1 MKQRDGVVREVT
13 CEDNIRCCDVIPQM
27 NHWWRDGQK
36 RFRCAAGGHPF
47 QPYAGTKMM
56 PGYMLCLYGN
66 DGVTYIR
73 AEVPKGK
80 AETKLALLKIMME
93 PKNLLAIVHDETS
106 FGDFWN
112 VIDATCND
120 QFCIVSQ
127 HSAKVSLEVPQPRF
141 QVQESRTSLKRQSI
155 GQELPM
161 VYADPAEVKKKFSV
175 NKTGKTSWT
184 RCSHISSLIRSQ
196 KKVGPTCPRMTAACC
211 AKWLWVENGST
222 SPPSR

>member
-1 MKQRDGVVREVT
+1 
-13 CEDNIRCCDVIPQM
+13 
-27 NHWWRDGQK
+27 
-36 RFRCAAGGHPF
+36 
-47 QPYAGTKMM
+47 MM

-161 VYADPAEVKKKFSV
+161 VYADPAEVKKTVFSHQDWENFV
-175 NKTGKTSWT
+175 DEVFAHFVIDQVTEESWANMSKNDRRLLRKMVVDGERIDFTTQQVTDMMANFVLKRVGQFEPTTSA
-184 RCSHISSLIRSQ
+184 SS
-196 KKVGPTCPRMTAACC
+196 
-211 AKWLWVENGST
+211 ST
-222 SPPSR
+222 P